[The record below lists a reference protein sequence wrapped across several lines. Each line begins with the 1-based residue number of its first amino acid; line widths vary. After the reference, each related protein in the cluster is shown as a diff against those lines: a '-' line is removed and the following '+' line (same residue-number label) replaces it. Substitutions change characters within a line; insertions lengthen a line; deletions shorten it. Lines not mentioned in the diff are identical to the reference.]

1 MICNSK
7 KCDRC
12 DAIGNW
18 RRRKKITSYLNWEL
32 LVESDIW
39 EVDQLNYWIL
49 IKIAG
54 TWDRPKPTVG
64 PVVGG
69 REAGWAEAR
78 PTPALLITY
87 KEEHICK
94 KKLFGENLICKPLDQ
109 KTFYICK
116 SSDKERLAC
125 LKSTHQKDP
134 INLLIQVCLAD

>member
-94 KKLFGENLICKPLDQ
+94 KNFLGKISFANPLT
-109 KTFYICK
+109 K
-116 SSDKERLAC
+116 RL
-125 LKSTHQKDP
+125 STSVKALTKKDW
-134 INLLIQVCLAD
+134 LV

>member
-7 KCDRC
+7 KSDRC

-18 RRRKKITSYLNWEL
+18 RKKITSYLNWEL
-32 LVESDIW
+32 LVESDTW
-39 EVDQLNYWIL
+39 EVDQLNNWIL
-49 IKIAG
+49 IKIA

-94 KKLFGENLICKPLDQ
+94 KNFSGKVSFANPLT
-109 KTFYICK
+109 K
-116 SSDKERLAC
+116 RL
-125 LKSTHQKDP
+125 STSVKALTKKDW
-134 INLLIQVCLAD
+134 LV

>member
-1 MICNSK
+1 M
-7 KCDRC
+7 
-12 DAIGNW
+12 
-18 RRRKKITSYLNWEL
+18 
-32 LVESDIW
+32 VESDIW

-49 IKIAG
+49 IKIATWDQLNYWILIKIATWDQLNYWILIKIA

-94 KKLFGENLICKPLDQ
+94 KNFSGKISFANPLT
-109 KTFYICK
+109 K
-116 SSDKERLAC
+116 RL
-125 LKSTHQKDP
+125 STSVKALTKKDW
-134 INLLIQVCLAD
+134 LV